1 MKKLLLI
8 TAAMATL
15 SSPIL
20 AQTKNSLSANER
32 KQGYTLLFNGKNT
45 DGWHV
50 YLGKDAG
57 AWRVNGG
64 ALQIDT
70 AAQGQG
76 DLVTDKEYTN
86 FELKL
91 DWKIPVGGNS
101 GVIFDIHEDQQF
113 KETYL
118 TGIEMQVLDDK
129 GAEDNK
135 KANHLAGSLYD
146 LKAPT
151 YPAKGAGEWNS
162 IIIRKLN
169 NHLTFWMNGK
179 QTIDIQIGGKEW
191 DELIQQSKFKAWKA
205 FATFSTGHISLQ
217 DHGAAVAFRNI
228 RIKQL

>member
-1 MKKLLLI
+1 MKKIFMI
-8 TAAMATL
+8 TAAVAAL
-15 SSPIL
+15 SSPLL
-20 AQTKNSLSANER
+20 AQTKNALSASE
-32 KQGYTLLFNGKNT
+32 KKDGYTLLFDGKTT
-45 DGWHV
+45 DGWHT

-57 AWRVNGG
+57 AWHVNDG
-64 ALQIDT
+64 ALQLDT
-70 AAQGQG
+70 TAQGQA
-76 DLVTDKEYTN
+76 DLLTDKEYTN

-101 GVIFDIHEDQQF
+101 GVIFDIHEDPQF
-113 KETYL
+113 AYTFL

-146 LKAPT
+146 LKAPSH
-151 YPAKGAGEWNS
+151 PAKPAGEWNA

-179 QTIDIQIGGKEW
+179 QTLDIQIGGKEW
-191 DELIQQSKFKAWKA
+191 NDLIQQSKFKTWKA
-205 FATFSTGHISLQ
+205 FATYSTGHISLQ
-217 DHGAAVAFRNI
+217 SHGAAVAFRNI